1 MSEIISTSFRE
12 KPKTGGLIT
21 LSLQKLSVRGNMRG
35 PKGKTLVRVIMRCRL
50 ARGYRCAGRVN
61 LLLSEQAV
69 AADNDALSVCEQKL
83 TECEKK

>member
-1 MSEIISTSFRE
+1 M
-12 KPKTGGLIT
+12 
-21 LSLQKLSVRGNMRG
+21 SLQKLSARKEMRG
-35 PKGKTLVRVIMRCRL
+35 PKGKKLVRVMMRCRL
-50 ARGYRCAGRVN
+50 ARGYRRAGRVN